1 MFPLVYMM
9 QDKRLEE
16 LFQRYTAGQATGDE
30 IRELSSGLE
39 MMDDESLSQLLENY
53 WMEGE
58 GQTNPFF
65 NPVSSRQ
72 MLDKI
77 LAEPVT
83 EPVELHP
90 KKKGNSFYIR
100 AAVAAAVVLA
110 LITTFYLAWPG
121 KDLPA
126 RDAGPVAVQKQ
137 LPLIPGSNKATVV
150 LSDGRIIPL
159 DEASKKNLGNEGGSI
174 LVNDQGKLIYRTD
187 GQSTDVLYN
196 TVSTP
201 RGGQYQLELAD
212 GTIVWLNA
220 ASSLVFPTSFPGK
233 DRVVELKGEG
243 YFSVAHHAGKSFHVK
258 IGKMD
263 IEVMGTEFNV
273 NGYEDEPSI
282 KTTLLE
288 GMVRVQLGEN
298 FLQLKPGEQAMSKD
312 GALQK
317 VTEVDTEEAVAW
329 KNGRFHFEHADIKTV
344 MRQVKRWYNVDV
356 DYPQGVPG
364 GHYRGKIS
372 RNVTAPQVLKILEES
387 GVRFRIEG
395 RKITVLN
402 QKDNQK

>member
-1 MFPLVYMM
+1 MM
-9 QDKRLEE
+9 QDKRLEG
-16 LFQRYTAGQATGDE
+16 LFQRYTAGEATGDE

-39 MMDDESLSQLLENY
+39 KMDDESLSQLLENY

-58 GQTNPFF
+58 GQANPFF

-77 LAEPVT
+77 LSEPVT
-83 EPVELHP
+83 EPVDLHP
-90 KKKGNSFYIR
+90 KKKGNLFYIR

-121 KDLPA
+121 KDRPVG
-126 RDAGPVAVQKQ
+126 DTGPIAVQKN

-159 DEASKKNLGNEGGSI
+159 DEASRKNLGQEGGSI

-212 GTIVWLNA
+212 GTLVWLNA

-243 YFSVAHHAGKSFHVK
+243 YFSVAHIAGKPFHVK

-288 GMVRVQLGEN
+288 GKVRVQLGEN
-298 FLQLKPGEQAMSKD
+298 SLQLKPGEQAMGKD
-312 GALQK
+312 GALQR

-344 MRQVKRWYNVDV
+344 MRQVERWYNVDV

-402 QKDNQK
+402 Q

>member
-1 MFPLVYMM
+1 MT
-9 QDKRLEE
+9 QDTRLKEI
-16 LFQRYTAGQATGDE
+16 FQRYTAGQATGDE
-30 IRELSSGLE
+30 IRELSSALE
-39 MMDDESLSQLLENY
+39 KMDDESLSQLLENY

-58 GQTNPFF
+58 GQKIPFF
-65 NPVSSRQ
+65 NPVSTRL

-77 LAEPVT
+77 LSEPRS
-83 EPVELHP
+83 EPLEILP
-90 KKKGNSFYIR
+90 GRKGNLFYIR
-100 AAVAAAVVLA
+100 TAVAAAVVLA
-110 LITTFYLAWPG
+110 LIITLYLSWPG
-121 KDLPA
+121 KDRPDRDPA
-126 RDAGPVAVQKQ
+126 PIAGQNQ
-137 LPLIPGSNKATVV
+137 MPLTPGSNKATVI

-159 DEASKKNLGNEGGSI
+159 DEASKRSLGQEGGSI

-187 GQSTDVLYN
+187 GQSAEVLYN

-233 DRVVELKGEG
+233 ERVVELKGEG
-243 YFSVAHHAGKSFHVK
+243 YFSVAHHAGKPFHVK
-258 IGKMD
+258 TGKMD
-263 IEVMGTEFNV
+263 IEVLGTEFNV
-273 NGYEDEPSI
+273 NAYEDEPSI
-282 KTTLLE
+282 KTTLIE
-288 GMVRVQLGEN
+288 GIVRVQLGEQS
-298 FLQLKPGEQAMSKD
+298 LQLKPGEQAMGRD
-312 GALQK
+312 GTLQS
-317 VTEVDTEEAVAW
+317 VGDVDTEEVVAW

-344 MRQVKRWYNVDV
+344 MRQVERWYNVDV

-402 QKDNQK
+402 QKDTLKEK